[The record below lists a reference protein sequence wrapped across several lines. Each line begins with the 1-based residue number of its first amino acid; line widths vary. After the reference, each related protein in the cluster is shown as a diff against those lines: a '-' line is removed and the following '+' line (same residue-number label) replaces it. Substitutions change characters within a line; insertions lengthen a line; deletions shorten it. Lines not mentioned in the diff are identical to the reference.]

1 MDIRYEDDSIIVVRK
16 PAGIESQSGKT
27 FAPDMVSL
35 LKKEL
40 YMRTKKPD
48 PYIAVIHRLD
58 RNVEGIMVYAKTKQ
72 AAASLSRQVQN
83 HEMKKTYKALLSQKP
98 QKESGKLVDFLV
110 ADQKTNYT
118 TVVDEKTTGAQKAI
132 LSYIAKP
139 MSDKDPFGEL
149 SLTKEEKSR
158 FWVAE
163 IHLVTGR
170 HHQIRVQFANAGMP
184 LWGDCKYNPEFVGRR
199 DVTRV
204 GLCACGLVFRHPVT
218 GKKMEFTIESC

>member
-48 PYIAVIHRLD
+48 PYVGVVHRLD

-72 AAASLSRQVQN
+72 AAANLSRQVQN
-83 HEMKKTYKALLSQKP
+83 HEMKKIYKALLSEKP
-98 QKESGKLVDFLV
+98 QKESNELVDWLV
-110 ADQKTNYT
+110 VDKKTNYT
-118 TVVDEKTTGAQKAI
+118 TIANEKTPNAQKAI
-132 LSYIAKP
+132 LSYMANP
-139 MSDKDPFGEL
+139 MRDKEPFCAL
-149 SLTKEEKSR
+149 PLTEEEKKC

-163 IHLVTGR
+163 INLITGR
-170 HHQIRVQFANAGMP
+170 HHQIRAQFANAGMP
-184 LWGDCKYNPEFVGRR
+184 LWGDCKYNPAFMGRR
-199 DVTRV
+199 DILQV
-204 GLCACGLVFRHPVT
+204 GLCAYKLEFRHPVS
-218 GKKMEFTIESC
+218 GKKMNFTI